1 MEDPAFSG
9 AGAATE
15 VANDGLRDL
24 LVHDLRPALATISG
38 CAQLLSRRIAQQR
51 GSASSIE
58 LLEGLRRI
66 DEASRR
72 AAGLLAE
79 FDDADRTRWPGA
91 RDPRSTGLDL
101 VALAIRAAAQ
111 LNGPGRDR
119 VKVLPSTPDLVGPWE
134 RTPLEC
140 VVNNLVGNALKYSSP
155 ECDVLVTVKR
165 ANDRAILKVADQGI
179 GIPRAELHRVFERGY
194 RASNVTG
201 RFHGTGLGL
210 KGVQHIVANLGGT
223 VSIESTLGVGS
234 TVTVSLPLTSIV

>member
-24 LVHDLRPALATISG
+24 LVHDLRTPLATISG
-38 CAQLLSRRIAQQR
+38 FAQLLSRRIAQQR

-140 VVNNLVGNALKYSSP
+140 VVN
-155 ECDVLVTVKR
+155 
-165 ANDRAILKVADQGI
+165 ADQGI